1 MIVRDRPSPLRL
13 FFVMQGSIVPRIAPQ
28 IISIFVL
35 GCLDLVLQHFYP
47 VFFSGLTA
55 APFALM
61 GLALSIFLGFRNS
74 ASYDRWWEARKQW
87 GQLVIDT
94 RSLARQVNSLMP
106 EQGEE
111 GILAARKITRLS
123 IAFTHALRHHL
134 RGTDPWSD
142 IGNFL
147 DDGMIDDL
155 KRSRNLPDA
164 LLRQIGQALG
174 RAVHGGLISDVLYR
188 PMEERLTSM
197 ASVQAACERIHT
209 TPLPFA
215 YNLLL
220 HRTAYLYCFLLPFGL
235 AGTLGLLTPLVA
247 AIIAYTLF
255 GLDALSEELEGPF
268 GTSAHDLALSAISRT
283 VEVNLREALNEQDL
297 PADLAPENFHLC

>member
-28 IISIFVL
+28 IICIFIL
-35 GCLDLVLQHFYP
+35 GCLDLLLHRYYP
-47 VFFSGLTA
+47 AFFSGLTA

-106 EQGEE
+106 EKGET
-111 GILAARKITRLS
+111 GSLAARKITRLS

-134 RGTDPWSD
+134 RGTDAWSD
-142 IGNFL
+142 IGDFL
-147 DDGMIDDL
+147 DHGMIDDL

-164 LLRQIGQALG
+164 LLRQIGQELG
-174 RAVHGGLISDVLYR
+174 RAVHSGLISDVLYR

-235 AGTLGLLTPLVA
+235 ASTLGLLTPLVS

-283 VEVNLREALNEQDL
+283 VEVNLRETLDEQDL
-297 PADLAPENFHLC
+297 PADLTPDNFHLC